1 MTILEPSVELWKEVD
16 STSHVARCARVCYGK
31 ETGNDERTISNLL
44 EKQHLSMFRHSTC
57 YYIVPKIYNA
67 VIITLNA
74 CYNTIISSDI
84 KPIGIDIKSTETD
97 FYVVLN
103 GHFILEHHYLST
115 ILAKYKVSKDR
126 FANTE
131 VGYSMMRY
139 TFACITQIS
148 TSREL
153 NRVSPNNIV
162 EQSTRYVYEDGCI
175 VRPHWVNDKDV
186 LDYYHYV
193 NHQLDYVNTPAQTYL
208 GNCECQFRIYKNLIE
223 SGIKKQDARG
233 VLPLDTATK
242 VIYTYSVDEWRHII
256 SLRSDKRAHP
266 NAQIISNMIKD
277 NLEELGY
284 DF

>member
-1 MTILEPSVELWKEVD
+1 MTILKPSIELWEEVD

-31 ETGNDERTISNLL
+31 ETGNDERTINNLL
-44 EKQHLSMFRHSTC
+44 EKEHLSMFRHSTC
-57 YYIVPKIYNA
+57 YYIVPKSNIIVNGILTNYYN
-67 VIITLNA
+67 IIFCN
-74 CYNTIISSDI
+74 NI
-84 KPIGIDIKSTETD
+84 KPVGIDIKSTETD

-103 GHFILEHHYLST
+103 GHFILEHNYLST
-115 ILAKYKVSKDR
+115 LLTKYKVSKDH

-131 VGYSMMRY
+131 VGNSMMRY

-153 NRVSPNNIV
+153 NRVSPNSIA
-162 EQSTRYVYEDGCI
+162 EQSTRYVYEDGVI
-175 VRPHWVNDKDV
+175 VRPHWITQQEVFDFSNTNQ
-186 LDYYHYV
+186 LNYV
-193 NHQLDYVNTPAQTYL
+193 DTPAQAYL
-208 GNCECQFRIYKNLIE
+208 TNCECQFRRYKNLIKL
-223 SGIKKQDARG
+223 GVKKQDARG
-233 VLPLDTATK
+233 ILPLDTATK